1 MDDRFVCRRFLS
13 GPRSRVALAL
23 VVVLAAAA
31 AGSRMR
37 AQENAF
43 RENGDRDSQGH
54 HREGHDWP
62 MIGHDPANTR
72 NQPFEHRI
80 GPANAHRL
88 ATKWVATM
96 AGDVSA
102 TPALVDG

>member
-1 MDDRFVCRRFLS
+1 MADRFIRRRFLS
-13 GPRSRVALAL
+13 GSRSQVAFAL
-23 VVVLAAAA
+23 VIALAAAA

-43 RENGDRDSQGH
+43 HQNGEQGQDSQGS
-54 HREGHDWP
+54 HRDRHDWP

-72 NQPFEHRI
+72 DQPFEHRI
-80 GPANAHRL
+80 GPTNVHRL

-102 TPALVDG
+102 TPAV